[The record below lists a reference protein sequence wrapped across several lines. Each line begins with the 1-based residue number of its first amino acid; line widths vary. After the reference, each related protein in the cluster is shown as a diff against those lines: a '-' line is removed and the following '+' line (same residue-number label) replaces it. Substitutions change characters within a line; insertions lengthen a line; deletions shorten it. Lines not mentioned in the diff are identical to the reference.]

1 MVIVCNI
8 VKWEMV
14 LNFKCT
20 RKLKTIVTKKK
31 KLHCKWENYSSNLF
45 NALTMLKDEYPL
57 QLHQSN

>member
-20 RKLKTIVTKKK
+20 LQIEDNCDQKKK
-31 KLHCKWENYSSNLF
+31 NYTANGKIIVQTFL
-45 NALTMLKDEYPL
+45 MLS
-57 QLHQSN
+57 QC

>member
-31 KLHCKWENYSSNLF
+31 KI
-45 NALTMLKDEYPL
+45 TL
-57 QLHQSN
+57 QMGKL

>member
-31 KLHCKWENYSSNLF
+31 NNNNTANGKIIVQTF
-45 NALTMLKDEYPL
+45 
-57 QLHQSN
+57 